1 MKTVNLKKVEKTQL
15 DDILN
20 MTQTESVVIRGRDGR
35 TFFLLSEEQF
45 EQLEDAYWAVLADQ
59 AVAENDWM
67 SVEESKA
74 LLQRNL
80 DARG

>member
-1 MKTVNLKKVEKTQL
+1 MKTIDLKKVEKIQL

-20 MTQTESVVIRGRDGR
+20 MTQTEPVVIRGRDGR
-35 TFFLLSEEQF
+35 TFFLLSDEQF

-59 AVAENDWM
+59 AIVENDWM